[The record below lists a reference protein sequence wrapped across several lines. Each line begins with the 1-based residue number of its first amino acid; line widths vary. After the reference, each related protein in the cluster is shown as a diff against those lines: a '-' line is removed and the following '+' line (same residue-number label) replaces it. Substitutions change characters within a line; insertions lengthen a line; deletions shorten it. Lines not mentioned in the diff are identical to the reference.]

1 MSDRV
6 HVTSADFSRNIG
18 HWQTQALEQPVA
30 ITHHGRERL
39 VLVSATRFS
48 ELQERPANR
57 RVQSDSPQLH
67 WLLGTMS
74 DGYLVQTL
82 DLKVTELNAVAAAI
96 LGVTAHEAI
105 GRKLADMLPAAGAAL
120 LTERTRM
127 VMRTGQAETFD
138 GEGAAFA
145 ELYLTFRITRLGD
158 AIVTL
163 ISNLTERKL
172 VEEQRKVGDAVRL
185 ALVEIPGMAGVTL
198 SQFGRMTFVSKCFS
212 KYSGFSAEELQ
223 DVRLTD
229 IMTQHY
235 KRSFTDCFE
244 RAIGEDKTEALD
256 VCFLLK
262 NGELAEGHVSI
273 APYLLVDGGRG
284 AVVLVAFAG
293 RS

>member
-1 MSDRV
+1 MAR
-6 HVTSADFSRNIG
+6 
-18 HWQTQALEQPVA
+18 
-30 ITHHGRERL
+30 
-39 VLVSATRFS
+39 
-48 ELQERPANR
+48 
-57 RVQSDSPQLH
+57 
-67 WLLGTMS
+67 
-74 DGYLVQTL
+74 
-82 DLKVTELNAVAAAI
+82 
-96 LGVTAHEAI
+96 
-105 GRKLADMLPAAGAAL
+105 
-120 LTERTRM
+120 
-127 VMRTGQAETFD
+127 
-138 GEGAAFA
+138 GAAFA

-244 RAIGEDKTEALD
+244 RAIGETRPRRWMSA
-256 VCFLLK
+256 FLLK
-262 NGELAEGHVSI
+262 NGEQAEGHVFDRAI
-273 APYLLVDGGRG
+273 PAGGRRPG
-284 AVVLVAFAG
+284 RRPCWSLSRAVHKAHFSG
-293 RS
+293 RGRPP